1 MKNTDF
7 VGRVPL
13 RNRGFTLI
21 ELLVVIAII
30 AVLAGMLLPALAKAK
45 SKAQGIQ
52 CLNNLRQLGL
62 GWVMYADDN
71 QDRIVPVCGGSA
83 AGTTP
88 DTQSWVG
95 GWLDFTSRYD
105 NVNTEFLVNPTYQYG
120 GMLGPYVKNPASFRC
135 PGDRSQVTIFGRVQN
150 RVRSVSMS
158 GYMNGVNTGAP
169 WVSDDFIIFRRSA
182 EIIQPARRLVL
193 IDEREDSINEG
204 FFGVIQDQPQIGDW
218 PASYHNDAGGIN
230 FADGHSEIKKW
241 IDPRTKPPVERGKT
255 QTQLVNTP
263 DNPDLMFLQEA
274 ASVRK

>member
-1 MKNTDF
+1 M
-7 VGRVPL
+7 
-13 RNRGFTLI
+13 
-21 ELLVVIAII
+21 VVIAII
-30 AVLAGMLLPALAKAK
+30 AVLAGLLLPALSKAKA
-45 SKAQGIQ
+45 KAQGIQ

-71 QDRIVPVCGGSA
+71 QGRIPPVAGGSL

-88 DTQSWVG
+88 DRQSWVG
-95 GWLDFTSRYD
+95 GWLDHSSRLD
-105 NVNTEFLVNPTYQYG
+105 NVNTEYLVNPNYLFG

-135 PGDRSQVTIFGRVQN
+135 PGDRSQVSIFGRLHN
-150 RVRSVSMS
+150 RVRTVSMS
-158 GYMNGVNTGAP
+158 GYMNGVTTGPP
-169 WVSDDFIIFRRSA
+169 WVSPNFVVFRNSA
-182 EIIQPARRLVL
+182 QIIQPAKRLVL

-241 IDPRTKPPVERGKT
+241 IDPRTKPLVKRGEN
-255 QTQLVNTP
+255 QSQLVNTP
-263 DNPDLMFLQEA
+263 NNPDLIFLQQA